1 MLKPAVP
8 VDAAQSELNH
18 SENREAYY
26 GGRAP
31 LRGRPLSGPGGVASV
46 CHKSGD
52 PGAAEGRGVEEGARE
67 TNTGEKREKDKR
79 LKTEVT
85 NLIVKIP

>member
-18 SENREAYY
+18 SQNRDAYY

-31 LRGRPLSGPGGVASV
+31 LPGRPLSGPGGVASV
-46 CHKSGD
+46 CHKSEE
-52 PGAAEGRGVEEGARE
+52 PGAAEGRGVERGA
-67 TNTGEKREKDKR
+67 
-79 LKTEVT
+79 
-85 NLIVKIP
+85 